1 MMVFSAIEI
10 SDLRKILPLIK
21 KEFPYTKMTLI
32 NLRMRFKNAKKFLFL
47 KVLND
52 SELAG
57 FTEIEF
63 LEKNLA
69 RINGIAILESYR
81 RKGYGKFLL
90 ENVLYLLSEMGALKV
105 ILFVRENNETAR
117 LLYEKFG
124 FKKYYTDKIS
134 KVDSFS
140 LELNPFDQYSFAA

>member
-1 MMVFSAIEI
+1 MMAFSAVEL

-21 KEFPYTKMTLI
+21 KEFSYTKMTLI
-32 NLRMRFKNAKKFLFL
+32 NLRMRFKDTKKFLFL

-57 FTEIEF
+57 FAEVEF

-69 RINGIAILESYR
+69 RINGIAILESFR

-90 ENVLYLLSEMGALKV
+90 ENVLCLLTEMGALKV
-105 ILFVRENNETAR
+105 ILLVRENNENAR
-117 LLYEKFG
+117 ALYEKFG
-124 FKKYYTDKIS
+124 FKKYYADKIS

-140 LELNPFDQYSFAA
+140 LDLNPFDQYSFAA